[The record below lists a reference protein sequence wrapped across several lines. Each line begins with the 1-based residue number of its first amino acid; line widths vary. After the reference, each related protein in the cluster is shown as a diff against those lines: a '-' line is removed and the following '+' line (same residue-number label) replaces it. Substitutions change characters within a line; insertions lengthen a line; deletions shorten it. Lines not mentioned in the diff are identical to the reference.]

1 MRSVGKSFISLLAGF
16 HFLIELFEVQTNLDK
31 GTFLALGW
39 QYKESLYYAAGET
52 TICSMSKSVI
62 WNCLSYRPIWKE
74 GYIYSR
80 GLTIRRV
87 YYMAGETT
95 ICLICSRV
103 SHWIVWGA
111 KPHLDKGMSI
121 SMVWHDEEW
130 NDHLFDVQECHMRR
144 STIIGAATG
153 ESITRE
159 IWDNFVLRLLL
170 MKNPVTS
177 LRRTALDFFSQYW
190 TNLTETIHSLSSKIL
205 SQNLD

>member
-1 MRSVGKSFISLLAGF
+1 
-16 HFLIELFEVQTNLDK
+16 
-31 GTFLALGW
+31 
-39 QYKESLYYAAGET
+39 
-52 TICSMSKSVI
+52 MSKSVI
-62 WNCLSYRPIWKE
+62 WNCLRYRPIWKE
-74 GYIYSR
+74 GYIYSQ
-80 GLTIRRV
+80 GLTIWRV
-87 YYMAGETT
+87 YYVAGETT

-177 LRRTALDFFSQYW
+177 LRRTALDFF
-190 TNLTETIHSLSSKIL
+190 LSIEQILQKLFTHYHLEYYLKIL
-205 SQNLD
+205 INLKTTYIGNKFFNVLKVFLHTEALQV